1 MNKVGPKGDIV
12 IDQRIREELGIK
24 PGWETLQSVE
34 NGRLVVDFLPPVAPG
49 SAFGSL
55 RPKETSRLETDEA
68 LEAAV
73 REAAE
78 AEADRSAGA

>member
-1 MNKVGPKGDIV
+1 MSKVGPKGNIV
-12 IDQRIREELGIK
+12 IDRRIRKQFGIK
-24 PGWETLQSVE
+24 PGWKAIQSVE
-34 NGRLVVDFLPPVAPG
+34 NGRLVIDFLPPAQPG

-55 RPKETSRLETDEA
+55 RPKETSWLETDEA